1 MTIHSFDTDVARKV
15 GVNAAVIY
23 SNILF
28 WTQKNA
34 ANRKN
39 MRDGYVWT
47 YNSRRAFAELF
58 PYLTEK
64 QIRTALEKLVSEGLV
79 VAGSYNQASMDKT
92 NWYAPSCSKEWVTA
106 IGPQGPMGWP
116 SGANGLDLQGQA
128 IPDSKP
134 DTKPDGNLFGVSD
147 ETPKPKAKRAVTI
160 PSNWVPS
167 DKNLDDAFNAN
178 FTQEEIDHEAA
189 AFRDYHLQKGTAFKD
204 WDAGWRTW
212 LRNSRKFSPAARQDH
227 RAAAKSDALR
237 REIALVAT
245 ARGAPSEDPF

>member
-1 MTIHSFDTDVARKV
+1 MPTHSFDTGVAQTV

-28 WTQKNA
+28 WTQKNIV
-34 ANRKN
+34 NRRN
-39 MRDGYVWT
+39 IRDGKVWT
-47 YNSRRAFAELF
+47 FNSVKAWGELF
-58 PYLTEK
+58 PYMTAS
-64 QIRTALEKLVSEGLV
+64 QIRTSLQRLEDAGLI
-79 VAGSYNQASMDKT
+79 ASGNYNENAYDRTK
-92 NWYAPSCSKEWVTA
+92 WYGVPCEVHLSNS
-106 IGPQGPMGWP
+106 
-116 SGANGLDLQGQA
+116 ANGIARDHEP

-212 LRNSRKFSPAARQDH
+212 LRNSRKFSPAASQDR